1 MTTNL
6 RAACE
11 WRDPRTSEFLMA
23 ERTKQE
29 GWERREV
36 CTVMQLTVGKAKEQI
51 ESAFVRNWQADLGE

>member
-6 RAACE
+6 RATCE
-11 WRDPRTSEFLMA
+11 WRDPRTSKFLMA

-36 CTVMQLTVGKAKEQI
+36 CTVIQLIVGKAKEQI